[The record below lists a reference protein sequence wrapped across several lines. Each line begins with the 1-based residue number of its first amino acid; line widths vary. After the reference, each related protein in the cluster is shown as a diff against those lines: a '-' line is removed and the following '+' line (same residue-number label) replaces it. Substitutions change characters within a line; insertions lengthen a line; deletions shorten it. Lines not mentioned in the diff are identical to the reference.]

1 MKKLLISRI
10 LACLIFLTIWGSKTY
25 AQGSTSSIDAG
36 TETFKITSNTRIN
49 SQKTEYQYYASANIS
64 LFIGADEV
72 WKNDEI
78 YSGKY
83 YLSSGGNMGIKQ
95 DGNPKKQTKAGY
107 YKAEQTNDNKSACI
121 ALPNTGNYFHFLF
134 HTKGKITL
142 AFNVKYKIDPAKPDE
157 KNQKDLYVAKA
168 TNETVTVV
176 EKNNKKNN
184 YYTTRRGITPSSIK
198 VTTTENTETTETK
211 IDPQES
217 DDNKYFKIRA
227 VGGDHPMVIK
237 FDAEAGDEYC
247 IWMSSA
253 EEFALGGFTFNVDDS
268 QRFTPWTPVVH
279 RQIEFGKSPK
289 DMENADA
296 KAPSGVEDITFM
308 YGGWT
313 NHTNAVKAATWNA
326 DNSTWG
332 FNDNGT
338 ENTTYTIDG
347 NEKTDEWAKVKAESE
362 TTEKLVTLDGYGK
375 FTAGCGQ
382 VPTDQ
387 YGNAYNPP
395 ATSAAPSVANIPCR
409 GTYYKFEPA
418 KDGTLNVYVRQAANS
433 PLYLVDETGKP
444 QKSIDY
450 KAGNDATF
458 TEGAD
463 ASYTINKL
471 AACRY
476 GFDVKAGKTYVLFQN
491 NATLGFYG
499 FTFGASSTEATNVS
513 ISQTNGYTYEAKN
526 NATVTLTKP
535 LTANVWNTICLP
547 FSMTEQ
553 QVRNA
558 FGENARIAEFKK
570 VEESGNKE
578 VALFGMHY
586 YQLITAGKPCLIKPS
601 KVSDNYTIT
610 GVTIDAKEALTVTDS
625 NKKFDFVGTYATTSM
640 PVNSHFLG
648 SNNGK
653 LYYITAAKDISGL
666 KAFLKPAENNSGAK
680 LSIAFDSTDNDQDNN
695 TTGIE
700 AIKDYTDQDAAN
712 SSANKGIYN
721 INGQFMGTNPAILP
735 QGIYVKNG
743 KKFIVK

>member
-1 MKKLLISRI
+1 MKRLLTSRI

-25 AQGSTSSIDAG
+25 AQGSISSYTAG
-36 TETFKITSNTRIN
+36 TETFEITSNTSIKKQN
-49 SQKTEYQYYASANIS
+49 TEYQYYASANIS

-72 WKNDEI
+72 WKNEEI
-78 YSGKY
+78 FSGKY

-95 DGNPKKQTKAGY
+95 DKDQNKQTDAGY
-107 YKAEQTNDNKSACI
+107 YKAEKTTGNSACI

-134 HTKGKITL
+134 HTKGKIKL
-142 AFNVKYKIDPAKPDE
+142 AFNVKYKKNSAKPDE
-157 KNQKDLYVAKA
+157 INQKYLYVEKA
-168 TNETVTVV
+168 TNEPVTVV
-176 EKNNKKNN
+176 DKKNN
-184 YYTTRRGITPSSIK
+184 YYTTRRGITPSSIN
-198 VTTTENTETTETK
+198 VTATTETTIE
-211 IDPQES
+211 PQEFGE
-217 DDNKYFKIRA
+217 NKYFKIIG
-227 VGGDHPMVIK
+227 VGGDHPMVIE

-253 EEFALGGFTFNVDDS
+253 EEFALGGFTFDVDDS
-268 QRFTPWTPVVH
+268 QLFTPWKPVVH
-279 RQIEFGKSPK
+279 RQIEYGKSPANMK
-289 DMENADA
+289 NADRN
-296 KAPSGVEDITFM
+296 APSGVENITFM

-313 NHTNAVKAATWNA
+313 NHPNAVNAATWDEANK
-326 DNSTWG
+326 TWG
-332 FNDNGT
+332 FNENGT
-338 ENTTYTIDG
+338 DNTTYTIN
-347 NEKTDEWAKVKAESE
+347 NESKRDKWEDVTSESKTTD
-362 TTEKLVTLDGYGK
+362 KLVTLDGYTK
-375 FTAGCGQ
+375 FTPGCEQ

-387 YGNAYNPP
+387 YGKAFDPTQTSS
-395 ATSAAPSVANIPCR
+395 ATPSVANIPCR

-450 KAGNDATF
+450 KAGNDANI
-458 TEGAD
+458 EPGPN
-463 ASYTINKL
+463 ASYIIDKL

-476 GFDVKAGKTYVLFQN
+476 GFQVQAGKTYVLFQN
-491 NATLGFYG
+491 NEKLGFYG
-499 FTFGASSTEATNVS
+499 FTFGASSTAETKVS
-513 ISQTNGYTYEAKN
+513 ISQTDGYTYEAKN
-526 NATVTLTKP
+526 NAEVTLTKP
-535 LTANVWNTICLP
+535 LQANVWNAICLP

-570 VEESGNKE
+570 VEESGKKA
-578 VALFGMHY
+578 VASFGMHY

-601 KVSDNYTIT
+601 RVNENDTYTIK
-610 GVTIDAKEALTVTDS
+610 GVTIDAENALTIADS
-625 NKKFDFVGTYATTSM
+625 NKKFDFVGTYAPTTM

-648 SNNGK
+648 SNDGK
-653 LYYITAAKDISGL
+653 LYYITADKKICGL
-666 KAFLKPAENNSGAK
+666 KAFFKPVSTSNAK
-680 LSIAFDSTDNDQDNN
+680 LSIAFDSTDNDFDNN

-700 AIKDYTDQDAAN
+700 AIKDYMDQDAAN

>member
-1 MKKLLISRI
+1 MKRLLTTSRI

-25 AQGSTSSIDAG
+25 AQGSTSSYDAG
-36 TETFKITSNTRIN
+36 TETFEITSNTKIN
-49 SQKTEYQYYASANIS
+49 SQSTEYQYYASANIS

-72 WKNDEI
+72 WKNEEI
-78 YSGKY
+78 FSGKY

-95 DGNPKKQTKAGY
+95 DKDQNKQTDAGY
-107 YKAEQTNDNKSACI
+107 YKAEKTTGNSACI

-134 HTKGKITL
+134 HTKGKIKL
-142 AFNVKYKIDPAKPDE
+142 AFNAKYKFNPAKPDE
-157 KNQKDLYVAKA
+157 INRKYLYVEKA
-168 TNETVTVV
+168 TNEPVTVV
-176 EKNNKKNN
+176 DKKNN

-198 VTTTENTETTETK
+198 VTATTETTIE
-211 IDPQES
+211 PQES
-217 DDNKYFKIRA
+217 GDNKYFKIIG
-227 VGGDHPMVIK
+227 VGGDHPMVIE

-253 EEFALGGFTFNVDDS
+253 EEFALGGFTFDVDES
-268 QRFTPWTPVVH
+268 QLFTPWKPVVH
-279 RQIEFGKSPK
+279 RQIEYGKSPANMK
-289 DMENADA
+289 NADGN
-296 KAPSGVEDITFM
+296 APSGVKDITFM

-313 NHTNAVKAATWNA
+313 NHPNAVRAATWDEANK
-326 DNSTWG
+326 TWG

-338 ENTTYTIDG
+338 DNTKYTING
-347 NEKTDEWAKVKAESE
+347 NEKTDNWEEVKAESE
-362 TTEKLVTLDGYGK
+362 TTDKLVTLDGYTK
-375 FTAGCGQ
+375 FTSGCGQ

-387 YGNAYNPP
+387 YGKAFDPTQTSS
-395 ATSAAPSVANIPCR
+395 ATPSVANIPCR

-450 KAGNDATF
+450 KAGNDAKI
-458 TEGAD
+458 TEGTD
-463 ASYTINKL
+463 ASSYDIDKL

-491 NATLGFYG
+491 NETLGFYG
-499 FTFGASSTEATNVS
+499 FTFGASSTEPTNVS
-513 ISQTNGYTYEAKN
+513 ISQNNGYTYEAKN

-535 LTANVWNTICLP
+535 LKANVWNAICLP

-558 FGENARIAEFKK
+558 FGEDARIAEFKK
-570 VEESGNKE
+570 VEESGKKD

-610 GVTIDAKEALTVTDS
+610 GVTIDTEKALTVTDS
-625 NKKFDFVGTYATTSM
+625 NKKFDFVGTYAPTTM
-640 PVNSHFLG
+640 PTNSHFLG
-648 SNNGK
+648 SNDGK
-653 LYYITAAKDISGL
+653 LYYITANKEISGL
-666 KAFLKPAENNSGAK
+666 KAFLKPVENNSGAK
-680 LSIAFDSTDNDQDNN
+680 LSIAFDSTVNDQDNN

-700 AIKDYTDQDAAN
+700 AIKDYTEQDAAN

>member
-1 MKKLLISRI
+1 MKKLLTSRI
-10 LACLIFLTIWGSKTY
+10 LACLIFLTILGSKTY
-25 AQGSTSSIDAG
+25 AQVSTSSYDAG
-36 TETFKITSNTRIN
+36 TETFEITSNTKIN
-49 SQKTEYQYYASANIS
+49 SQSTEYQYYASANIS

-72 WKNDEI
+72 WKNEEI
-78 YSGKY
+78 FSGKY

-95 DGNPKKQTKAGY
+95 DKDQNKQTDAGY
-107 YKAEQTNDNKSACI
+107 YKAEKTTGNSACI

-134 HTKGKITL
+134 HTKGKIKL
-142 AFNVKYKIDPAKPDE
+142 AFNVNYAKETGKY
-157 KNQKDLYVAKA
+157 LYVEKA
-168 TNETVTVV
+168 TNEPVTVV
-176 EKNNKKNN
+176 YKNNN
-184 YYTTRRGITPSSIK
+184 YTTRRGKTPSSIN
-198 VTTTENTETTETK
+198 VTATTTETK
-211 IDPQES
+211 IEPQES
-217 DDNKYFKIRA
+217 GDNKYFKISG
-227 VGGDHPMVIK
+227 VGGNHPMEIV

-253 EEFALGGFTFNVDDS
+253 EEFALGGFTFNVDKT
-268 QRFTPWTPVVH
+268 QLFTPWKPVVH
-279 RQIEFGKSPK
+279 RQIEYGKSPEDMK
-289 DMENADA
+289 DADA
-296 KAPSGVEDITFM
+296 NAPSGVEDITFM

-313 NHTNAVKAATWNA
+313 NHPNAVKAATWDAN
-326 DNSTWG
+326 NKTWG

-338 ENTTYTIDG
+338 DKTTYTIN
-347 NEKTDEWAKVKAESE
+347 NEKKIDKWEEVKAESE
-362 TTEKLVTLDGYGK
+362 TTEHLVTLDSYAK

-387 YGNAYNPP
+387 YGNAYTP

-418 KDGTLNVYVRQAANS
+418 KDGTLNIYVRQAADS

-458 TEGAD
+458 KEGTD

-491 NATLGFYG
+491 NETLGFYG

-513 ISQTNGYTYEAKN
+513 ISQNNGYTYEAKN

-535 LTANVWNTICLP
+535 LKANVWNAICLP

-558 FGENARIAEFKK
+558 FGEDARIAEFKK
-570 VEESGNKE
+570 VEESGKKD

-610 GVTIDAKEALTVTDS
+610 GVTIDTEKALTVTDS
-625 NKKFDFVGTYATTSM
+625 NKKFDFVGTYAPTTM
-640 PVNSHFLG
+640 PTNSHFLG
-648 SNNGK
+648 SNDGK
-653 LYYITAAKDISGL
+653 LYYITTAKNISGL
-666 KAFLKPAENNSGAK
+666 KAFLKPADNNSGAK
-680 LSIAFDSTDNDQDNN
+680 LSIAFDSTDNDFDNN

-700 AIKDYTDQDAAN
+700 AIKDYTEQDAAN

-743 KKFIVK
+743 KKFIIK

>member
-1 MKKLLISRI
+1 MKKLLTSRI
-10 LACLIFLTIWGSKTY
+10 LACLIFLTILGSKTY
-25 AQGSTSSIDAG
+25 AQGSTSSYDAG
-36 TETFKITSNTRIN
+36 TETFEITSNTKIN
-49 SQKTEYQYYASANIS
+49 SQSTEYQYYASANIS

-72 WKNDEI
+72 WKNEEI
-78 YSGKY
+78 FSGKY

-95 DGNPKKQTKAGY
+95 DKDQNKQTDAGY
-107 YKAEQTNDNKSACI
+107 YKAEKTTGNSACI

-134 HTKGKITL
+134 HTKGKIKL
-142 AFNVKYKIDPAKPDE
+142 AFNVNYAKKTGKY
-157 KNQKDLYVAKA
+157 LYVEKA
-168 TNETVTVV
+168 TNEPVTVV
-176 EKNNKKNN
+176 YKNNN
-184 YYTTRRGITPSSIK
+184 YTTRRGKTPSSIN
-198 VTTTENTETTETK
+198 VTATTTETT
-211 IDPQES
+211 IDTLES
-217 DDNKYFKIRA
+217 GDNKYFKISGA
-227 VGGDHPMVIK
+227 GGNHPMEIK

-253 EEFALGGFTFNVDDS
+253 EEFALGGFTFEVDKT
-268 QRFTPWTPVVH
+268 QLFTPWKPVVH
-279 RQIEFGKSPK
+279 RQIEYGKSPEDMK
-289 DMENADA
+289 DADA
-296 KAPSGVEDITFM
+296 NAPSGVEDISFM

-313 NHTNAVKAATWNA
+313 NHPNAVKAATWDAINK
-326 DNSTWG
+326 TWG

-338 ENTTYTIDG
+338 DKTTYTIN
-347 NEKTDEWAKVKAESE
+347 NEQKIDKWEDVKAESE
-362 TTEKLVTLDGYGK
+362 TTKHLVTLDGYAK

-387 YGNAYNPP
+387 YGNAYTP

-418 KDGTLNVYVRQAANS
+418 KDGTLNVYVRQAADS

-450 KAGNDATF
+450 KAGNDAKF
-458 TEGAD
+458 TEGTD

-491 NATLGFYG
+491 NETLGFYG

-513 ISQTNGYTYEAKN
+513 ISQNNGYTYEAKN

-535 LTANVWNTICLP
+535 LKANVWNAICLP

-558 FGENARIAEFKK
+558 FGEDARIAEFKK
-570 VEESGNKE
+570 VDESGKNA
-578 VALFGMHY
+578 VASFGMHY

-601 KVSDNYTIT
+601 QVNDTYTIS
-610 GVTIDAKEALTVTDS
+610 GVTIDAEKALTIVDS

-648 SNNGK
+648 SNDGK
-653 LYYITAAKDISGL
+653 LYYITTAKNISGL
-666 KAFLKPAENNSGAK
+666 KAFLKPVENNSGAK
-680 LSIAFDSTDNDQDNN
+680 LSIAFDSTVNDQDNN

-700 AIKDYTDQDAAN
+700 AIKDYTEQDAAN

>member
-1 MKKLLISRI
+1 MKRLLTTSRI

-25 AQGSTSSIDAG
+25 AQGSTSSYDAG
-36 TETFKITSNTRIN
+36 TETFEITSNTKIN
-49 SQKTEYQYYASANIS
+49 SQSTEYQYYASANIS
-64 LFIGADEV
+64 LFIGAKEV
-72 WKNDEI
+72 WEDPKPI
-78 YSGKY
+78 GGKY
-83 YLSSGGNMGIKQ
+83 YLNSQGNPGIQQ
-95 DGNPKKQTKAGY
+95 DGSSNNNQQIDAGFDKTK
-107 YKAEQTNDNKSACI
+107 SCI

-134 HTKGKITL
+134 HTKGKIKL
-142 AFNVKYKIDPAKPDE
+142 AFNVNYANQTNKYLYIEKP
-157 KNQKDLYVAKA
+157 
-168 TNETVTVV
+168 T
-176 EKNNKKNN
+176 KNNVTLTNKGNN
-184 YYTTRRGITPSSIK
+184 YTTKIGISSEKTK
-198 VTTTENTETTETK
+198 VTSTGTTITE
-211 IDPQES
+211 PQS
-217 DDNKYFKIRA
+217 GDNRYFKINA
-227 VGGDHPMVIK
+227 SAGDHSILIEI
-237 FDAEAGDEYC
+237 DAEAGEEYY
-247 IWMSSA
+247 IWMYKA
-253 EEFALGGFTFNVDDS
+253 EKFALGGFTFEVDKT
-268 QRFTPWTPVVH
+268 QLFTPWKPVVH
-279 RQIEFGKSPK
+279 RQIEYGKSPEDMK
-289 DMENADA
+289 DADA
-296 KAPSGVEDITFM
+296 NAPSGVEDITFM

-313 NHTNAVKAATWNA
+313 NHPNAVKAATWDAN
-326 DNSTWG
+326 NKTWG

-338 ENTTYTIDG
+338 DKTTYTIN
-347 NEKTDEWAKVKAESE
+347 NEKKIDKWEEVKAESE
-362 TTEKLVTLDGYGK
+362 TTEHLVTLDSYAK

-387 YGNAYNPP
+387 YGNAYTP
-395 ATSAAPSVANIPCR
+395 ATSAAPNVANIPCR

-418 KDGTLNVYVRQAANS
+418 KDGTLNIYVRQAADS

-450 KAGNDATF
+450 KAGNDAKF
-458 TEGAD
+458 TEGTD

-491 NATLGFYG
+491 NETLGFYG

-513 ISQTNGYTYEAKN
+513 ISQNNGYTYEAKN

-535 LTANVWNTICLP
+535 LKANVWNAICLP

-558 FGENARIAEFKK
+558 FGEDARIAEFKK
-570 VEESGNKE
+570 VDESGKKA
-578 VALFGMHY
+578 VASFGMHY

-601 KVSDNYTIT
+601 QVNDTYTIK
-610 GVTIDAKEALTVTDS
+610 GVTIDAEQALTIADS
-625 NKKFDFVGTYATTSM
+625 NKKFDFVGTYAPTTM

-648 SNNGK
+648 SNDGK
-653 LYYITAAKDISGL
+653 LYYITADKEISGL
-666 KAFLKPAENNSGAK
+666 KAFFQPVSTSNAK
-680 LSIAFDSTDNDQDNN
+680 LSIAFDSTDNDFDNN

-700 AIKDYTDQDAAN
+700 AIKDYMDQDAAN

>member
-1 MKKLLISRI
+1 MKRLFTSRI

-25 AQGSTSSIDAG
+25 AQGSISSYTAG
-36 TETFKITSNTRIN
+36 TETFEITSNTSIPKQN
-49 SQKTEYQYYASANIS
+49 TEYQYYASANIS
-64 LFIGADEV
+64 LFIGADET

-78 YSGKY
+78 FSGKY

-95 DGNPKKQTKAGY
+95 NGNPKKQTDAGY
-107 YKAEQTNDNKSACI
+107 YGAEDTKGNLACI

-134 HTKGKITL
+134 HTKGKIKL
-142 AFNVKYKIDPAKPDE
+142 AFNVKYKFNPAKPDE
-157 KNQKDLYVAKA
+157 INRKYLYVEKA
-168 TNETVTVV
+168 TNEPVTVIY
-176 EKNNKKNN
+176 KNNE
-184 YYTTRRGITPSSIK
+184 YTTRRGITPSSIN
-198 VTTTENTETTETK
+198 VATTETTVTK

-217 DDNKYFKIRA
+217 GDNQYFKISG
-227 VGGDHPMVIK
+227 VGGDHPMDIK

-253 EEFALGGFTFNVDDS
+253 EEFALGGFTFDVDES
-268 QRFTPWTPVVH
+268 QLFTPWKPVVH

-289 DMENADA
+289 EMEIEDGN
-296 KAPSGVEDITFM
+296 APSGVEDITFM

-313 NHTNAVKAATWNA
+313 NHPNAVKAATWDAN
-326 DNSTWG
+326 NKTWG

-338 ENTTYTIDG
+338 DKTTYTIN
-347 NEKTDEWAKVKAESE
+347 NEQKIDKWENVKAESE
-362 TTEKLVTLDGYGK
+362 TTEKLVTLDGYAK

-387 YGNAYNPP
+387 YGKTYTPT
-395 ATSAAPSVANIPCR
+395 TSAAPSVANIPCR

-418 KDGTLNVYVRQAANS
+418 KDGTLNIYVRQAANK

-450 KAGNDATF
+450 KAGNDATI
-458 TEGAD
+458 TEGTD
-463 ASYTINKL
+463 VSSYTINKL

-491 NATLGFYG
+491 NETLGFYG

-513 ISQTNGYTYEAKN
+513 ISQTDGYTYEAKN

-535 LTANVWNTICLP
+535 LKANVWNAICLP

-558 FGENARIAEFKK
+558 FGEDARIAEFKK
-570 VEESGNKE
+570 VEESGKKD

-586 YQLITAGKPCLIKPS
+586 YQLITAGKPCLIKLS
-601 KVSDNYTIT
+601 QVNENDTYTIK
-610 GVTIDAKEALTVTDS
+610 GVTIDAEKALTIADS
-625 NKKFDFVGTYATTSM
+625 NNLFDFVGTYAPTIM
-640 PVNSHFLG
+640 PANSHFLG
-648 SNNGK
+648 SNDGK
-653 LYYITAAKDISGL
+653 LYYITADKEISGL
-666 KAFLKPAENNSGAK
+666 KAFFQPVSTSNAK
-680 LSIAFDSTDNDQDNN
+680 LIIAFDSTDNDFDNN

-700 AIKDYTDQDAAN
+700 AIKDYMDQDAAN

-721 INGQFMGTNPAILP
+721 INGQFMGTYPAILP

>member
-25 AQGSTSSIDAG
+25 AQGSISSYSAG
-36 TETFKITSNTRIN
+36 TETFEITSNTSIPKQ
-49 SQKTEYQYYASANIS
+49 STEYQYYASANIS
-64 LFIGADEV
+64 LFIGADET
-72 WKNDEI
+72 WTNDEI
-78 YSGKY
+78 NSKY
-83 YLSSGGNMGIKQ
+83 YLSSGGNMGIRQ
-95 DGNPKKQTKAGY
+95 DINPKKQTDAGY
-107 YKAEQTNDNKSACI
+107 YGAEDTKGNLACI

-134 HTKGKITL
+134 HTKGKIKL
-142 AFNVKYKIDPAKPDE
+142 AFNVKYKLNPAKPDE
-157 KNQKDLYVAKA
+157 INQKNLYVAKA
-168 TNETVTVV
+168 TTKPVTVV
-176 EKNNKKNN
+176 YKGND
-184 YYTTRRGITPSSIK
+184 YTTRRGITPSSIK
-198 VTTTENTETTETK
+198 VTTTENTETTGTK

-227 VGGDHPMVIK
+227 VGGDHPMEIE

-253 EEFALGGFTFNVDDS
+253 EEFALGGFTFDVDES
-268 QRFTPWTPVVH
+268 QLFTPWKPVVH
-279 RQIEFGKSPK
+279 RQIEYGKSPK
-289 DMENADA
+289 EMENADGN
-296 KAPSGVEDITFM
+296 APSGVEDITFM

-313 NHTNAVKAATWNA
+313 NHPNAVKAATWDATNK
-326 DNSTWG
+326 TWG

-338 ENTTYTIDG
+338 ENTKYTING
-347 NEKTDEWAKVKAESE
+347 NEKTDNWEEVKDESK

-375 FTAGCGQ
+375 FTAGCEQ

-387 YGNAYNPP
+387 YGKVYTPT
-395 ATSAAPSVANIPCR
+395 TSAAPSVANIPCR

-418 KDGTLNVYVRQAANS
+418 KDGTLNVYVRQAANY

-450 KAGNDATF
+450 KAGNDANF
-458 TEGAD
+458 TEGPD
-463 ASYTINKL
+463 ASYVIDKL

-535 LTANVWNTICLP
+535 LNANVWNAICLP

-553 QVRNA
+553 QVRSA

-570 VEESGNKE
+570 VDESGKKA
-578 VALFGMHY
+578 VASFGMHY

-601 KVSDNYTIT
+601 QVNDTYTIK
-610 GVTIDAKEALTVTDS
+610 GVTIDAEQALTIADS
-625 NKKFDFVGTYATTSM
+625 NKKFDFVGTYAPTTM
-640 PVNSHFLG
+640 PANSHFLG
-648 SNNGK
+648 SNDGK
-653 LYYITAAKDISGL
+653 LYYITADKEISGL
-666 KAFLKPAENNSGAK
+666 KAFFKPVSTSNAK
-680 LSIAFDSTDNDQDNN
+680 LSIAFDSTDNDFDNN

-700 AIKDYTDQDAAN
+700 AIKDYMDQDTAN

>member
-1 MKKLLISRI
+1 MKRLFTSRI

-25 AQGSTSSIDAG
+25 AQEAG
-36 TETFKITSNTRIN
+36 TETFEITSNTKIN
-49 SQKTEYQYYASANIS
+49 SQETEYQYYASANIS
-64 LFIGADEV
+64 LFIGAKEV
-72 WKNDEI
+72 WKEPKLI
-78 YSGKY
+78 GGSY
-83 YLSSGGNMGIKQ
+83 YLSSKGNPGIKP
-95 DGNPKKQTKAGY
+95 DDNGKEID
-107 YKAEQTNDNKSACI
+107 AEFKESQNCI

-134 HTKGKITL
+134 HTKGNIKL
-142 AFNVKYKIDPAKPDE
+142 AFNVKYAKAGN
-157 KNQKDLYVAKA
+157 KYLYVEKA
-168 TNETVTVV
+168 TNETVTIVD
-176 EKNNKKNN
+176 NNNN
-184 YYTTRRGITPSSIK
+184 YTTTKGITTSPEKTKASP
-198 VTTTENTETTETK
+198 TTSGITITNVRSEN
-211 IDPQES
+211 
-217 DDNKYFKIRA
+217 NRYFQVNAPI
-227 VGGDHPMVIK
+227 GYNSLLIEI
-237 FDAEAGDEYC
+237 DAEAGEEYY
-247 IWMSSA
+247 IWMPSA
-253 EEFALGGFTFNVDDS
+253 EEFALGGFTFDVDKS
-268 QRFTPWTPVVH
+268 QLFTPWTPVVH

-313 NHTNAVKAATWNA
+313 NHTNAVKAATWDA
-326 DNSTWG
+326 IKRTWG
-332 FNDNGT
+332 FNDNGN
-338 ENTTYTIDG
+338 ENTTYTIN
-347 NEKTDEWAKVKAESE
+347 NEKKIDKWEDVKAESE
-362 TTEKLVTLDGYGK
+362 TTTLDGYGK
-375 FTAGCGQ
+375 FTAGCRQ

-387 YGNAYNPP
+387 YGNAYTP

-418 KDGTLNVYVRQAANS
+418 KDGTLNVYVRQAANK
-433 PLYLVDETGKP
+433 PLFLVDETGKP

-513 ISQTNGYTYEAKN
+513 ISQNNDYTYEAKN

-553 QVRNA
+553 QVRSA
-558 FGENARIAEFKK
+558 FGEDARIAEFKK
-570 VEESGNKE
+570 VDERKD

-610 GVTIDAKEALTVTDS
+610 GVTIDAEKALTVTDS
-625 NKKFDFVGTYATTSM
+625 NKKFDFVGTYTPTTM
-640 PVNSHFLG
+640 PANSHFLG
-648 SNNGK
+648 SNDGK
-653 LYYITAAKDISGL
+653 LYYITADKEISGL

>member
-1 MKKLLISRI
+1 MKKLLTSRI
-10 LACLIFLTIWGSKTY
+10 LACLIFLTILGSKTY
-25 AQGSTSSIDAG
+25 AQGSISSYTAG
-36 TETFKITSNTRIN
+36 TETFEITSNTRIN
-49 SQKTEYQYYASANIS
+49 SQSTEYQYYASANIS
-64 LFIGADEV
+64 LFIGAKEV
-72 WKNDEI
+72 WKEPKKIGD
-78 YSGKY
+78 SY
-83 YLSSGGNMGIKQ
+83 YLSSKGNPGIKPN
-95 DGNPKKQTKAGY
+95 DGAGKQIDAE
-107 YKAEQTNDNKSACI
+107 YKGSQNCI
-121 ALPNTGNYFHFLF
+121 ALPNTGNYFHFRF

-142 AFNVKYKIDPAKPDE
+142 DFNVNYSNETTKS
-157 KNQKDLYVAKA
+157 LYVEKA
-168 TNETVTVV
+168 TNEPVTVAQ
-176 EKNNKKNN
+176 NNKD
-184 YYTTRRGITPSSIK
+184 YTTTKGITTEKTEASL
-198 VTTTENTETTETK
+198 TTTGTNIPATNK
-211 IDPQES
+211 
-217 DDNKYFKIRA
+217 DDNRYFKVHAPAGNNSLI
-227 VGGDHPMVIK
+227 IK
-237 FDAEAGDEYC
+237 IDAEAGEEYY
-247 IWMSSA
+247 IWMPSA
-253 EEFALGGFTFNVDDS
+253 EEFALGGFTFEVDKT
-268 QRFTPWTPVVH
+268 QLFTPWKPVVH
-279 RQIEFGKSPK
+279 RQIEYGKSPEDMK
-289 DMENADA
+289 DADA
-296 KAPSGVEDITFM
+296 NAPSGVEDITFM

-313 NHTNAVKAATWNA
+313 NHPNAVKAATWDAN
-326 DNSTWG
+326 NKTWG

-338 ENTTYTIDG
+338 DKTTYTIN
-347 NEKTDEWAKVKAESE
+347 NEKKIDKWEEVKAESE
-362 TTEKLVTLDGYGK
+362 TTEHLVTLDSYAK

-387 YGNAYNPP
+387 YGNAYTP

-418 KDGTLNVYVRQAANS
+418 KDGTLNIYVRQAADS

-458 TEGAD
+458 KEGTD

-491 NATLGFYG
+491 NETLGFYG
-499 FTFGASSTEATNVS
+499 FTFGASSTEATYVN
-513 ISQTNGYTYEAKN
+513 ISQTDGYTYEAKN

-535 LTANVWNTICLP
+535 LKANVWNAICLP

-570 VEESGNKE
+570 VDESGKKA
-578 VALFGMHY
+578 VASFGMHY

-601 KVSDNYTIT
+601 LVNDTYTIK
-610 GVTIDAKEALTVTDS
+610 GVTIDAEQALTIADS
-625 NKKFDFVGTYATTSM
+625 NKKFDFIGTYATTSM

-648 SNNGK
+648 SNDGK
-653 LYYITAAKDISGL
+653 LYYITANKEISGL
-666 KAFLKPAENNSGAK
+666 KAFLKPVENNSGAK
-680 LSIAFDSTDNDQDNN
+680 LSIAFDSTVNDQDNN

-700 AIKDYTDQDAAN
+700 AIKDYMDQDAAN

>member
-1 MKKLLISRI
+1 MKRLFTSRI

-25 AQGSTSSIDAG
+25 AQGSTSSYSAG
-36 TETFKITSNTRIN
+36 TETFEITSNTRIN
-49 SQKTEYQYYASANIS
+49 SQSTEYQYYASANIS

-72 WKNDEI
+72 WKNEKI
-78 YSGKY
+78 SSGKY

-95 DGNPKKQTKAGY
+95 NGNSNKQTNAGY
-107 YKAEQTNDNKSACI
+107 YESKDTKGNLDCI

-134 HTKGKITL
+134 HTKGKIKL
-142 AFNVKYKIDPAKPDE
+142 AFNVKYSTDTKKS
-157 KNQKDLYVAKA
+157 LYVAKA
-168 TNETVTVV
+168 TTEPVTVV
-176 EKNNKKNN
+176 YKRND
-184 YYTTRRGITPSSIK
+184 YTTRRGITPSSIN
-198 VTTTENTETTETK
+198 VTATTTETT
-211 IDPQES
+211 IDPQKS
-217 DDNKYFKIRA
+217 GDNQYFKISGA
-227 VGGDHPMVIK
+227 GGDHPMDIV

-247 IWMSSA
+247 IWMTSA
-253 EEFALGGFTFNVDDS
+253 EEFALGGFTFDVDDS
-268 QRFTPWTPVVH
+268 QLFTPWKPVVH
-279 RQIEFGKSPK
+279 RQIEFDKSPK
-289 DMENADA
+289 NMKDADGT
-296 KAPSGVEDITFM
+296 APSGVKDITFM

-313 NHTNAVKAATWNA
+313 NHPNAVKAATWNA

-332 FNDNGT
+332 FNDNGN
-338 ENTTYTIDG
+338 ENTTSYTI
-347 NEKTDEWAKVKAESE
+347 NSEKKIDEWEEVKAESE
-362 TTEKLVTLDGYGK
+362 TTEKLVTLDGYAK

-387 YGNAYNPP
+387 YGKTYTP

-450 KAGNDATF
+450 KAGNGATI
-458 TEGAD
+458 TEGD
-463 ASYTINKL
+463 DVFSYTIKKL

-491 NATLGFYG
+491 NETLGFYG
-499 FTFGASSTEATNVS
+499 FTFGASSQNSADVT
-513 ISQTNGYTYEAKN
+513 ISQAEGYTYEAKN

-535 LTANVWNTICLP
+535 LKKDVWNAICLP

-553 QVRNA
+553 QVRSA
-558 FGENARIAEFKK
+558 FGKDARIAEFKK
-570 VEESGNKE
+570 VDESKSSKKD

-601 KVSDNYTIT
+601 QVSETYTIK
-610 GVTIDAKEALTVTDS
+610 GVTIDAENALTIVDS

-640 PVNSHFLG
+640 PVNSHFL
-648 SNNGK
+648 SSADGK
-653 LYYITAAKDISGL
+653 LYYITANKANKEISGL
-666 KAFLKPAENNSGAK
+666 KAFLQPADNNSDAK

-721 INGQFMGTNPAILP
+721 INGQFVGTNPAILP

>member
-1 MKKLLISRI
+1 MKRLFTSRI

-25 AQGSTSSIDAG
+25 AQGSISSYTAG
-36 TETFKITSNTRIN
+36 TETFEITSNTKIN
-49 SQKTEYQYYASANIS
+49 SQETEYQYYASANIS
-64 LFIGADEV
+64 LFIGAKEV
-72 WKNDEI
+72 WKEPKLIGD
-78 YSGKY
+78 SY
-83 YLSSGGNMGIKQ
+83 YLSSKGNPGIK
-95 DGNPKKQTKAGY
+95 P
-107 YKAEQTNDNKSACI
+107 NDNAGKQIDAEYKGSQNCI

-142 AFNVKYKIDPAKPDE
+142 AFNVNYANPGNKY
-157 KNQKDLYVAKA
+157 LYVEKA
-168 TNETVTVV
+168 TNETVTIVD
-176 EKNNKKNN
+176 NNKN
-184 YYTTRRGITPSSIK
+184 YATTKGITTANTKATS
-198 VTTTENTETTETK
+198 TTTGVNISDLQSGDNRYFMVNAPAGNNSLIIK
-211 IDPQES
+211 I
-217 DDNKYFKIRA
+217 
-227 VGGDHPMVIK
+227 
-237 FDAEAGDEYC
+237 DAEAGEEYY
-247 IWMSSA
+247 IWMPSA
-253 EEFALGGFTFNVDDS
+253 ENFALGGFTFDVDDS
-268 QRFTPWTPVVH
+268 QLFTPWKPVVH
-279 RQIEFGKSPK
+279 RQIEYGRSPK
-289 DMENADA
+289 NMKDADGT
-296 KAPSGVEDITFM
+296 APSGVEDITFM

-313 NHTNAVKAATWNA
+313 NHPNAVKAATWN
-326 DNSTWG
+326 DTEKTWG

-338 ENTTYTIDG
+338 DNTKYTIDG
-347 NEKTDEWAKVKAESE
+347 NVKTDEWAEVKAEDQ
-362 TTEKLVTLDGYGK
+362 LVTLDGYGK

-418 KDGTLNVYVRQAANS
+418 KDGTLNVYVRQAANK
-433 PLYLVDETGKP
+433 PLFLVDETGKP

-450 KAGNDATF
+450 KAGNNATF
-458 TEGAD
+458 KKGTD
-463 ASYTINKL
+463 AYIIDKL

-526 NATVTLTKP
+526 NAKVTVTLTKP
-535 LTANVWNTICLP
+535 LKKDVWNAICLP

-558 FGENARIAEFKK
+558 FGEDARIAEFKK
-570 VEESGNKE
+570 VDESGKNA
-578 VALFGMHY
+578 VASFGMHY

-601 KVSDNYTIT
+601 KVSKTYTIQ
-610 GVTIDAKEALTVTDS
+610 GVTIDAENALTIVDS
-625 NKKFDFVGTYATTSM
+625 NKKFDFVGTYTPTTM
-640 PVNSHFLG
+640 HANSHFLS
-648 SNNGK
+648 SNDGK
-653 LYYITAAKDISGL
+653 LYYITADKEISGL

-680 LSIAFDSTDNDQDNN
+680 LSIAFDSTDYDLDNN

>member
-1 MKKLLISRI
+1 MKRLFTSRI

-25 AQGSTSSIDAG
+25 AQEAG
-36 TETFKITSNTRIN
+36 TETFEITSNTKIN
-49 SQKTEYQYYASANIS
+49 SQETEYQYYASANIS
-64 LFIGADEV
+64 LFIGAKEV
-72 WKNDEI
+72 WKEPKKIGD
-78 YSGKY
+78 SY
-83 YLSSGGNMGIKQ
+83 YLSSKGNPGIKPN
-95 DGNPKKQTKAGY
+95 DNAGKQIDAGY
-107 YKAEQTNDNKSACI
+107 VDAKNCI

-142 AFNVKYKIDPAKPDE
+142 DFNVYYSNETTKS
-157 KNQKDLYVAKA
+157 LYVEKA
-168 TNETVTVV
+168 TNEPVTVV
-176 EKNNKKNN
+176 DN
-184 YYTTRRGITPSSIK
+184 YTTTKGITTPPEKTKASF
-198 VTTTENTETTETK
+198 TTTTGTPIKGKGEGN
-211 IDPQES
+211 
-217 DDNKYFKIRA
+217 NRYFRVKA
-227 VGGDHPMVIK
+227 STGDHPIVIEIN
-237 FDAEAGDEYC
+237 AEAGEEYY
-247 IWMSSA
+247 IWMPSA
-253 EEFALGGFTFNVDDS
+253 ENFALGGFTFKVDDS

-313 NHTNAVKAATWNA
+313 NHPNAVKAATWDA
-326 DNSTWG
+326 DKSTWG
-332 FNDNGT
+332 FNDNGN
-338 ENTTYTIDG
+338 ENTTSYTIN
-347 NEKTDEWAKVKAESE
+347 NEQKIDKWETVKAESE

-387 YGNAYNPP
+387 YGKAFDPTQ
-395 ATSAAPSVANIPCR
+395 TSSAVPSVANIPCR

-418 KDGTLNVYVRQAANS
+418 KDGTLNVYVRQAAGK
-433 PLYLVDETGKP
+433 PLFLIDETGKP

-450 KAGNDATF
+450 KAGNDAKF
-458 TEGAD
+458 TETD
-463 ASYTINKL
+463 APYIIDKL

-553 QVRNA
+553 QVRSA
-558 FGENARIAEFKK
+558 FGKDARIAEFKK
-570 VEESGNKE
+570 VEESGKK
-578 VALFGMHY
+578 ALFGMHY

-601 KVSDNYTIT
+601 QVSETYTIK
-610 GVTIDAKEALTVTDS
+610 GVTIDAENALTIVDS
-625 NKKFDFVGTYATTSM
+625 NKKFDFVGTYTPTTM
-640 PVNSHFLG
+640 PANSHFLS
-648 SNNGK
+648 SNDGK
-653 LYYITAAKDISGL
+653 LYYITADKEISGL

>member
-1 MKKLLISRI
+1 MKRLFTSRI

-25 AQGSTSSIDAG
+25 AQEAG
-36 TETFKITSNTRIN
+36 TETFEITSNTKIN
-49 SQKTEYQYYASANIS
+49 SQETEYQYYASANIS
-64 LFIGADEV
+64 LFIGAKEV
-72 WKNDEI
+72 WKEPKLI
-78 YSGKY
+78 GGSY
-83 YLSSGGNMGIKQ
+83 YLSSKGNPGIKP
-95 DGNPKKQTKAGY
+95 DDNGKEID
-107 YKAEQTNDNKSACI
+107 AEFKESQNCI

-134 HTKGKITL
+134 HTKGNIKL
-142 AFNVKYKIDPAKPDE
+142 AFNVKYAKAGN
-157 KNQKDLYVAKA
+157 KYLYVEKA
-168 TNETVTVV
+168 TNETVTIVD
-176 EKNNKKNN
+176 NNNN
-184 YYTTRRGITPSSIK
+184 YTTTKGITTSPEKTKASP
-198 VTTTENTETTETK
+198 TTSGITITNVRSEN
-211 IDPQES
+211 
-217 DDNKYFKIRA
+217 NRYFQVNA
-227 VGGDHPMVIK
+227 PVGYNSLLIEI
-237 FDAEAGDEYC
+237 DAEAGEEYY
-247 IWMSSA
+247 IWMPSA
-253 EEFALGGFTFNVDDS
+253 ENFALGGFTFDVDKS
-268 QRFTPWTPVVH
+268 QLFTPWKPVVH
-279 RQIEFGKSPK
+279 RQIEWNKSPENMK
-289 DMENADA
+289 DADGT
-296 KAPSGVEDITFM
+296 APSGVEDITFM

-313 NHTNAVKAATWNA
+313 NHTNAVKAATWN
-326 DNSTWG
+326 DTERTWG
-332 FNDNGT
+332 FNENGT
-338 ENTTYTIDG
+338 ANTTYRINNEQKIDKW
-347 NEKTDEWAKVKAESE
+347 ETVKAESE

-387 YGNAYNPP
+387 YGKTYTP
-395 ATSAAPSVANIPCR
+395 ATSAVPSVANIPCR

-418 KDGTLNVYVRQAANS
+418 KDGTLNVYVRQAADR

-450 KAGNDATF
+450 KAGNAGIVFTV
-458 TEGAD
+458 TEGTD
-463 ASYTINKL
+463 VSYTIDKL

-513 ISQTNGYTYEAKN
+513 ISQKNNGYTYEAKN
-526 NATVTLTKP
+526 NATVKLTKP
-535 LTANVWNTICLP
+535 LTVNVWNAICLP

-553 QVRNA
+553 QVRST

-601 KVSDNYTIT
+601 KVSDTYTIE
-610 GVTIDAKEALTVTDS
+610 GVTIDAEKALTIDDP
-625 NKKFDFVGTYATTSM
+625 NNKFDFVGTYATTSM
-640 PVNSHFLG
+640 PVNSHYLG
-648 SNNGK
+648 SNDGK
-653 LYYITAAKDISGL
+653 LYYITAKKEISGL

-700 AIKDYTDQDAAN
+700 AIKDYTEQDAAN
-712 SSANKGIYN
+712 SSVYKGIYN
-721 INGQFMGTNPAILP
+721 INGQFVGTNPAILP

>member
-1 MKKLLISRI
+1 MKRLFTSRI

-25 AQGSTSSIDAG
+25 AQGSTSSYSAG
-36 TETFKITSNTRIN
+36 TETFEITSNTRIN
-49 SQKTEYQYYASANIS
+49 SQETEYQYYASANIS
-64 LFIGADEV
+64 LFIGAKEV
-72 WKNDEI
+72 WKEPKLIGD
-78 YSGKY
+78 SY
-83 YLSSGGNMGIKQ
+83 YLSSKGNPGIK
-95 DGNPKKQTKAGY
+95 P
-107 YKAEQTNDNKSACI
+107 NDNVGKQIDAEYKGSQNCI

-134 HTKGKITL
+134 HTKGGITL
-142 AFNVKYKIDPAKPDE
+142 AFNVNYANPGNKY
-157 KNQKDLYVAKA
+157 LYVEKA
-168 TNETVTVV
+168 TNETVTIVDNG
-176 EKNNKKNN
+176 KN
-184 YYTTRRGITPSSIK
+184 YATTKGI
-198 VTTTENTETTETK
+198 TTENTKASSTTTGITISDLQSGDNRYFMVNAPAGNNSLIIK
-211 IDPQES
+211 I
-217 DDNKYFKIRA
+217 
-227 VGGDHPMVIK
+227 
-237 FDAEAGDEYC
+237 DAEAGEEYY
-247 IWMSSA
+247 IWMPSA
-253 EEFALGGFTFNVDDS
+253 ENFALGGFTFDVDES
-268 QRFTPWTPVVH
+268 QLFTPWKPVVH

-289 DMENADA
+289 EMENADGN
-296 KAPSGVEDITFM
+296 APSGVEDITFM

-313 NHTNAVKAATWNA
+313 NHPNAVKAATWDAINK
-326 DNSTWG
+326 TWG

-338 ENTTYTIDG
+338 ANTKYTING
-347 NEKTDEWAKVKAESE
+347 NERTDKWEDVKAESE

-387 YGNAYNPP
+387 YGKTYTP
-395 ATSAAPSVANIPCR
+395 ATSAVPSVANIPCR

-450 KAGNDATF
+450 KAGNDATYKKG
-458 TEGAD
+458 TD
-463 ASYTINKL
+463 ATYVIDKL

-513 ISQTNGYTYEAKN
+513 ISQKNNGYTYEAKN

-535 LTANVWNTICLP
+535 LKEKVWNAICLP

-558 FGENARIAEFKK
+558 FGEDARIAEFKK

-601 KVSDNYTIT
+601 KVSDNYKIT
-610 GVTIDAKEALTVTDS
+610 GVTIDAEKALTVTDS

-648 SNNGK
+648 SNDGK
-653 LYYITAAKDISGL
+653 LYYITTAKNISGL
-666 KAFLKPAENNSGAK
+666 KAFLKPADNNSGAK

-700 AIKDYTDQDAAN
+700 AIKDYTDQEAAN

-721 INGQFMGTNPAILP
+721 INGQFVGTNPAILP

>member
-1 MKKLLISRI
+1 MKRLLTTSRI
-10 LACLIFLTIWGSKTY
+10 LACLIFLTIWESKTY
-25 AQGSTSSIDAG
+25 AQGSTSSYDAG
-36 TETFKITSNTRIN
+36 TETFEITSNIKIN
-49 SQKTEYQYYASANIS
+49 SQSTEYQYYASANIS

-72 WKNDEI
+72 WKNEQI
-78 YSGKY
+78 FSGKY

-95 DGNPKKQTKAGY
+95 DGYPKRQTDAGFY
-107 YKAEQTNDNKSACI
+107 EAKDTKDNSACI

-134 HTKGKITL
+134 HTKGKIRL
-142 AFNVKYKIDPAKPDE
+142 AFNVKYKLNPAKPDE
-157 KNQKDLYVAKA
+157 ENQKNLYVAKA
-168 TNETVTVV
+168 TTTPVTVV
-176 EKNNKKNN
+176 YKGN

-198 VTTTENTETTETK
+198 VTTTENTETTGTK
-211 IDPQES
+211 IDTLES
-217 DDNKYFKIRA
+217 GDNKYFKIRA
-227 VGGDHPMVIK
+227 VGGDHPMEIK

-253 EEFALGGFTFNVDDS
+253 EEFALGGFTFDVDKS
-268 QRFTPWTPVVH
+268 QLFTPWKPVVH
-279 RQIEFGKSPK
+279 RQIEYGKSPEDMK
-289 DMENADA
+289 DADA
-296 KAPSGVEDITFM
+296 NAPSGVEDITFM

-313 NHTNAVKAATWNA
+313 NHTYAVKAATWN
-326 DNSTWG
+326 DTEKTWG
-332 FNDNGT
+332 FNENGT
-338 ENTTYTIDG
+338 ANTTYTINSKQKIDKW
-347 NEKTDEWAKVKAESE
+347 EDVRAESE
-362 TTEKLVTLDGYGK
+362 TTEKLVTLDGYAK
-375 FTAGCGQ
+375 FTSGCGQ

-387 YGNAYNPP
+387 YGNAYTP
-395 ATSAAPSVANIPCR
+395 ATSAVPSVANIPCR

-418 KDGTLNVYVRQAANS
+418 KDGTLNVYVRQVADS

-458 TEGAD
+458 KEGTD

-491 NATLGFYG
+491 NETLGFYG
-499 FTFGASSTEATNVS
+499 FTFGASSTEPTNVS

-535 LTANVWNTICLP
+535 LKANVWNAICLP

-558 FGENARIAEFKK
+558 FGEKVRIAEFKK
-570 VEESGNKE
+570 TDESNKK
-578 VALFGMHY
+578 VAASFGMHY

-601 KVSDNYTIT
+601 QVSDTYSIS
-610 GVTIDAKEALTVTDS
+610 GVTIDAEKALTIADS
-625 NKKFDFVGTYATTSM
+625 NKKFDFVGTYASTTM

-648 SNNGK
+648 SNDGK
-653 LYYITAAKDISGL
+653 LYYITANKEISGL
-666 KAFLKPAENNSGAK
+666 KAFLKPADNNSGAK
-680 LSIAFDSTDNDQDNN
+680 LSIAFDSTVNDQDNN

-700 AIKDYTDQDAAN
+700 AIKDYTEQDAAN

-743 KKFIVK
+743 KKFIIK

>member
-1 MKKLLISRI
+1 MKRLLTSRI
-10 LACLIFLTIWGSKTY
+10 LACLIFLTIWESKTY
-25 AQGSTSSIDAG
+25 AQGSISSITAG
-36 TETFKITSNTRIN
+36 TETFEITSSTKIPKQ
-49 SQKTEYQYYASANIS
+49 STEYQYYASANIS

-72 WKNDEI
+72 WKNEEI
-78 YSGKY
+78 FSGKY
-83 YLSSGGNMGIKQ
+83 YLSSGGNMGIRQ
-95 DGNPKKQTKAGY
+95 DNNQKKQTDAGY
-107 YKAEQTNDNKSACI
+107 YEAKETTGNSACI

-134 HTKGKITL
+134 HTKGKIKL
-142 AFNVKYKIDPAKPDE
+142 DFNAKYKLNLAKPDE
-157 KNQKDLYVAKA
+157 INQKYLYVEKA
-168 TNETVTVV
+168 TNKTVTVV
-176 EKNNKKNN
+176 DKKGNK
-184 YYTTRRGITPSSIK
+184 YTTRRGITPLSINVK
-198 VTTTENTETTETK
+198 ATTETT
-211 IDPQES
+211 IDTLES
-217 DDNKYFKIRA
+217 GDNKYFKISG
-227 VGGDHPMVIK
+227 VGGDHPMVIE

-253 EEFALGGFTFNVDDS
+253 EEFALGGFTFDVDES
-268 QRFTPWTPVVH
+268 QLFTPWKPVVH
-279 RQIEFGKSPK
+279 RQIEYGKSPANMK
-289 DMENADA
+289 NADRN
-296 KAPSGVEDITFM
+296 APSGVEDITFM

-313 NHTNAVKAATWNA
+313 NHPNAVKAATWDEANK
-326 DNSTWG
+326 TWG
-332 FNDNGT
+332 FNENGT
-338 ENTTYTIDG
+338 DNTKYTING
-347 NEKTDEWAKVKAESE
+347 NEKIDKWEEVKAESE
-362 TTEKLVTLDGYGK
+362 TTEHLVTLDGYAK

-387 YGNAYNPP
+387 YGNIYTPT
-395 ATSAAPSVANIPCR
+395 TSAVPSVANIPCR

-458 TEGAD
+458 TEGTD
-463 ASYTINKL
+463 ASYSIDKL

-476 GFDVKAGKTYVLFQN
+476 GFEVQAGKTYVLFQN
-491 NATLGFYG
+491 NEMLGFYG
-499 FTFGASSTEATNVS
+499 FTFGASSTAETPVS
-513 ISQTNGYTYEAKN
+513 ISQADGYTYEAKN

-535 LTANVWNTICLP
+535 LLANVWNAICLP

-570 VEESGNKE
+570 VDESGKKA
-578 VALFGMHY
+578 VASFGMHY

-601 KVSDNYTIT
+601 QVNDTYTIK
-610 GVTIDAKEALTVTDS
+610 GVTIDAEQALTIADS
-625 NKKFDFVGTYATTSM
+625 NKKFDFVGTYAPTTM
-640 PVNSHFLG
+640 PANSHFLG
-648 SNNGK
+648 SNDGK
-653 LYYITAAKDISGL
+653 LYYITADKEISGL
-666 KAFLKPAENNSGAK
+666 KAFFQPVSTSNAK
-680 LSIAFDSTDNDQDNN
+680 LSIAFDSTDNDFDNN

-700 AIKDYTDQDAAN
+700 AIKDYMDQDAAN

>member
-1 MKKLLISRI
+1 M
-10 LACLIFLTIWGSKTY
+10 
-25 AQGSTSSIDAG
+25 
-36 TETFKITSNTRIN
+36 
-49 SQKTEYQYYASANIS
+49 
-64 LFIGADEV
+64 
-72 WKNDEI
+72 
-78 YSGKY
+78 
-83 YLSSGGNMGIKQ
+83 
-95 DGNPKKQTKAGY
+95 P
-107 YKAEQTNDNKSACI
+107 
-121 ALPNTGNYFHFLF
+121 
-134 HTKGKITL
+134 
-142 AFNVKYKIDPAKPDE
+142 
-157 KNQKDLYVAKA
+157 
-168 TNETVTVV
+168 
-176 EKNNKKNN
+176 
-184 YYTTRRGITPSSIK
+184 
-198 VTTTENTETTETK
+198 
-211 IDPQES
+211 
-217 DDNKYFKIRA
+217 
-227 VGGDHPMVIK
+227 
-237 FDAEAGDEYC
+237 
-247 IWMSSA
+247 SA
-253 EEFALGGFTFNVDDS
+253 ENFALGGFTFDVDDS
-268 QRFTPWTPVVH
+268 QLFTPWTPVVH

-313 NHTNAVKAATWNA
+313 NHPNAVKAATWDA
-326 DNSTWG
+326 IKRTWG
-332 FNDNGT
+332 FNDNGN
-338 ENTTYTIDG
+338 ENTTSYTIN
-347 NEKTDEWAKVKAESE
+347 NEQKIDKWETVKAESE

-387 YGNAYNPP
+387 YGKAFDPTQ
-395 ATSAAPSVANIPCR
+395 TSSAVPSVANIPCR

-450 KAGNDATF
+450 KAGNDATYKKG
-458 TEGAD
+458 TD
-463 ASYTINKL
+463 ATYVIDKL

-499 FTFGASSTEATNVS
+499 FTFGASSTEISNVT
-513 ISQTNGYTYEAKN
+513 ISQAEGYTYEAKN
-526 NATVTLTKP
+526 NAKVTLTLTKP
-535 LTANVWNTICLP
+535 LKENVWNAICLP

-570 VEESGNKE
+570 VDERKD

-601 KVSDNYTIT
+601 QVSETYTIE
-610 GVTIDAKEALTVTDS
+610 GVTIDAEKALTIDDP
-625 NKKFDFVGTYATTSM
+625 NKKFDFVGTYATTPM

-648 SNNGK
+648 SNDGK
-653 LYYITAAKDISGL
+653 LYYITAAKNISGL
-666 KAFLKPAENNSGAK
+666 KAFLQPVENNPAGAK

>member
-1 MKKLLISRI
+1 MKRLLTTSRI

-25 AQGSTSSIDAG
+25 AQGSTSSYDAG
-36 TETFKITSNTRIN
+36 TETFEITSNTKIN
-49 SQKTEYQYYASANIS
+49 SGKTEYQYYASANIS

-72 WKNDEI
+72 WKNEQI

-95 DGNPKKQTKAGY
+95 DGSPKKQTDAGY
-107 YKAEQTNDNKSACI
+107 YGAEDTKENLACI

-134 HTKGKITL
+134 HTKGKIKL
-142 AFNVKYKIDPAKPDE
+142 AFNVKYRDDQTNKINR
-157 KNQKDLYVAKA
+157 KNLYVEKA
-168 TNETVTVV
+168 TNKVVTVYD
-176 EKNNKKNN
+176 KNKNTF
-184 YYTTRRGITPSSIK
+184 TTRRGITPSSIK
-198 VTTTENTETTETK
+198 VTTTEITETTGTK
-211 IDPQES
+211 IESQES
-217 DDNKYFKIRA
+217 GDNQYFKISA
-227 VGGDHPMVIK
+227 YGGHHPMEIE

-253 EEFALGGFTFNVDDS
+253 EEFALGGFTFDVDES
-268 QRFTPWTPVVH
+268 QLFTPWKPVVH

-289 DMENADA
+289 EMENADGN
-296 KAPSGVEDITFM
+296 APSGVEDISFM

-313 NHTNAVKAATWNA
+313 NHPNAVKAATWDAINK
-326 DNSTWG
+326 TWG

-338 ENTTYTIDG
+338 KNTTYTIN
-347 NEKTDEWAKVKAESE
+347 NEQKIDKWEAVRAESE
-362 TTEKLVTLDGYGK
+362 TTDQLVTLDGYAK
-375 FTAGCGQ
+375 FTPGCGQ

-387 YGNAYNPP
+387 YGNTYVPTT
-395 ATSAAPSVANIPCR
+395 TSSAVPSVANIPCR

-418 KDGTLNVYVRQAANS
+418 KDGTLNVYVRQAADS

-458 TEGAD
+458 KEGTD

-491 NATLGFYG
+491 NETLGFYG

-513 ISQTNGYTYEAKN
+513 ISQNNGYTYEAKN

-535 LTANVWNTICLP
+535 LKANVWNAICLP

-558 FGENARIAEFKK
+558 FGEDARIAEFKK
-570 VEESGNKE
+570 VDESGKKA
-578 VALFGMHY
+578 VASFGMHY

-601 KVSDNYTIT
+601 QVSDTYTIS
-610 GVTIDAKEALTVTDS
+610 GVTIDAEKALTIVDS

-648 SNNGK
+648 SNDGK
-653 LYYITAAKDISGL
+653 LYYITANKEISGL

-680 LSIAFDSTDNDQDNN
+680 LSIAFDSTVNDQDNN

-700 AIKDYTDQDAAN
+700 AIKDYTEQDAAN

-743 KKFIVK
+743 KKFIIK

>member
-49 SQKTEYQYYASANIS
+49 SQETEYQYYASANIS
-64 LFIGADEV
+64 LFIGAKEV
-72 WKNDEI
+72 WKEPKLIGD
-78 YSGKY
+78 SY
-83 YLSSGGNMGIKQ
+83 YLSSKGNPGIK
-95 DGNPKKQTKAGY
+95 P
-107 YKAEQTNDNKSACI
+107 NDNAGKQIDAEYKGSQNCI

-134 HTKGKITL
+134 HTKGTITL
-142 AFNVKYKIDPAKPDE
+142 AFNVNYANPGNKY
-157 KNQKDLYVAKA
+157 LYVEKA
-168 TNETVTVV
+168 TNETVTFVDNG
-176 EKNNKKNN
+176 KN
-184 YYTTRRGITPSSIK
+184 YATTKGI
-198 VTTTENTETTETK
+198 TTENTKASSTTTGITISDLQSGDNRYFMVNAPAGNNSLIIK
-211 IDPQES
+211 I
-217 DDNKYFKIRA
+217 
-227 VGGDHPMVIK
+227 
-237 FDAEAGDEYC
+237 DAEAGEEYY
-247 IWMSSA
+247 IWMPSA
-253 EEFALGGFTFNVDDS
+253 ENFALGGFTFDVDDS
-268 QRFTPWTPVVH
+268 QLFTPWKPVVH
-279 RQIEFGKSPK
+279 RQIEFDKSPK
-289 DMENADA
+289 EMENADA

-313 NHTNAVKAATWNA
+313 NHPNAVKAATWDA
-326 DNSTWG
+326 TKRTWG
-332 FNDNGT
+332 FNENGT
-338 ENTTYTIDG
+338 ANTTYKINNEQKIDSWEG
-347 NEKTDEWAKVKAESE
+347 VKAESE

-387 YGNAYNPP
+387 YGKAYTPT
-395 ATSAAPSVANIPCR
+395 TSAAPSVANIPCR

-418 KDGTLNVYVRQAANS
+418 KDGTLNVYVRQAANR
-433 PLYLVDETGKP
+433 PLFLVDETGKP

-450 KAGNDATF
+450 KAGNNATF
-458 TEGAD
+458 TEGKGAD
-463 ASYTINKL
+463 VSYTINKL

-476 GFDVKAGKTYVLFQN
+476 GFNVQAGKTYVLFQN

-499 FTFGASSTEATNVS
+499 FTFGASSTEESEVN
-513 ISQTNGYTYEAKN
+513 ISQNDGYTYKAKN
-526 NATVTLTKP
+526 NATVNLTKP
-535 LTANVWNTICLP
+535 LNANVWNAICLP

-553 QVRNA
+553 QVRSA
-558 FGENARIAEFKK
+558 FGKDARIAEFKK
-570 VEESGNKE
+570 VEESDNKKE

-601 KVSDNYTIT
+601 QVSETYTIK
-610 GVTIDAKEALTVTDS
+610 GVTIDSKNALTVTDS
-625 NKKFDFVGTYATTSM
+625 NKKFDFVGTYATQKM

-648 SNNGK
+648 SADGK
-653 LYYITAAKDISGL
+653 LYYITAEKEISGL
-666 KAFLKPAENNSGAK
+666 KAFLQPVENNPAGAK

>member
-1 MKKLLISRI
+1 MKRLFTSRI

-36 TETFKITSNTRIN
+36 TETFKITSNTKIN
-49 SQKTEYQYYASANIS
+49 SQETEYQYYASANIS
-64 LFIGADEV
+64 LFIGAKEV
-72 WKNDEI
+72 WKEPKLI
-78 YSGKY
+78 GGSY
-83 YLSSGGNMGIKQ
+83 YLSSKGNPGIKP
-95 DGNPKKQTKAGY
+95 DDNGKEID
-107 YKAEQTNDNKSACI
+107 AEFKESQNCI

-134 HTKGKITL
+134 HTKGKIKL
-142 AFNVKYKIDPAKPDE
+142 DFNVNYSNETTKS
-157 KNQKDLYVAKA
+157 LYVEKP
-168 TNETVTVV
+168 TNKNVTLI
-176 EKNNKKNN
+176 NNGNN
-184 YYTTRRGITPSSIK
+184 YT
-198 VTTTENTETTETK
+198 TK
-211 IDPQES
+211 IGISSEKTQVTSTGTKITEPQS
-217 DDNKYFKIRA
+217 GNNRYFKIKA
-227 VGGDHPMVIK
+227 SAGDHPMVIEI
-237 FDAEAGDEYC
+237 DAEAGEEYY
-247 IWMSSA
+247 IWMYKA
-253 EEFALGGFTFNVDDS
+253 ENFALGGFTFDVDKS
-268 QRFTPWTPVVH
+268 QLFTPWKPVVH
-279 RQIEFGKSPK
+279 RQIEWNKSPENMK
-289 DMENADA
+289 DADGT
-296 KAPSGVEDITFM
+296 APSGVEDITFM

-313 NHTNAVKAATWNA
+313 NHPNAVEAATWN
-326 DNSTWG
+326 DTEKTWG
-332 FNDNGT
+332 FNENGT
-338 ENTTYTIDG
+338 ANTTYTIN
-347 NEKTDEWAKVKAESE
+347 NEQKIDKWETVKAESE

-387 YGNAYNPP
+387 YGKAYTP

-418 KDGTLNVYVRQAANS
+418 KDGTLNVYVRQAADS

-450 KAGNDATF
+450 KAGNDATI
-458 TEGAD
+458 TEGTD
-463 ASYTINKL
+463 VFSYTIKEL

-491 NATLGFYG
+491 NETLGFYG

-535 LTANVWNTICLP
+535 LKANVWNAICLP

-558 FGENARIAEFKK
+558 FGEDARIAEFKK
-570 VEESGNKE
+570 VDESGNKE

-601 KVSDNYTIT
+601 QVSDTYNIK
-610 GVTIDAKEALTVTDS
+610 GVTIDAEKALTVTDS

-653 LYYITAAKDISGL
+653 LYYITTAKEISGL
-666 KAFLKPAENNSGAK
+666 KAFLKPADNNSGAK

-700 AIKDYTDQDAAN
+700 AIKDYTDQEAAN

-721 INGQFMGTNPAILP
+721 INGQFVGTNPAILP

>member
-1 MKKLLISRI
+1 MKRLLTTSRI
-10 LACLIFLTIWGSKTY
+10 LACLIFLTIWESKTY
-25 AQGSTSSIDAG
+25 AQGSISSYTAG
-36 TETFKITSNTRIN
+36 TETFEITSNTSIPKQ
-49 SQKTEYQYYASANIS
+49 STEYQYYASANIS

-72 WKNDEI
+72 WKNEEI
-78 YSGKY
+78 FSGKY

-95 DGNPKKQTKAGY
+95 DNNQKKQTDAGY
-107 YKAEQTNDNKSACI
+107 YEAKETTGNSACI

-134 HTKGKITL
+134 HTKGKIKL
-142 AFNVKYKIDPAKPDE
+142 AFNAKYKRNSAEPDK
-157 KNQKDLYVAKA
+157 KNQKNLYVEKA
-168 TNETVTVV
+168 TNEPVTVV
-176 EKNNKKNN
+176 SKGNK
-184 YYTTRRGITPSSIK
+184 YTTRRGITPSSIK
-198 VTTTENTETTETK
+198 VTATTGTTIEPL
-211 IDPQES
+211 DPLDS
-217 DDNKYFKIRA
+217 GDNKYFKIIG
-227 VGGDHPMVIK
+227 VGGDHPMVIE

-253 EEFALGGFTFNVDDS
+253 EEFALGGFTFDVDES
-268 QRFTPWTPVVH
+268 QLFTPWKPVVH
-279 RQIEFGKSPK
+279 RQIEYGKSPANTK
-289 DMENADA
+289 NADGN
-296 KAPSGVEDITFM
+296 APSGVKDITFM

-313 NHTNAVKAATWNA
+313 NHPNAVNAATWDEANK
-326 DNSTWG
+326 TWG

-338 ENTTYTIDG
+338 DKTKYTING
-347 NEKTDEWAKVKAESE
+347 NEKTDKWEDVKAESA
-362 TTEKLVTLDGYGK
+362 TTEQWFTLDGYAK
-375 FTAGCGQ
+375 FTPGCGQ

-387 YGNAYNPP
+387 YGNNYTPT
-395 ATSAAPSVANIPCR
+395 TSAVPSVANIPCR

-433 PLYLVDETGKP
+433 PLFLVDETGKP

-458 TEGAD
+458 TEGTD
-463 ASYTINKL
+463 ASYRIDKL

-476 GFDVKAGKTYVLFQN
+476 GFEVQAGKTYVLFQN
-491 NATLGFYG
+491 NAMLGFYG

-513 ISQTNGYTYEAKN
+513 ISQADGYTYEAKN

-535 LTANVWNTICLP
+535 LKANVWNAICLP

-570 VEESGNKE
+570 VDESGKKT
-578 VALFGMHY
+578 VASFGMHY

-601 KVSDNYTIT
+601 QVNDTYTIK
-610 GVTIDAKEALTVTDS
+610 GVTIDAEQALTIADS
-625 NKKFDFVGTYATTSM
+625 NKKFDFVGTYAPTTM
-640 PVNSHFLG
+640 PANSHFLG
-648 SNNGK
+648 SNDGK
-653 LYYITAAKDISGL
+653 LYYITADKEISGL
-666 KAFLKPAENNSGAK
+666 KAFFKPVSTSNAK
-680 LSIAFDSTDNDQDNN
+680 LSIAFDSTDNDFDNN

-700 AIKDYTDQDAAN
+700 AIKDYMDQDAAN